1 MFQVGDFSKIAQ
13 VSRRLLR
20 YYDQIGLLKPV
31 KVDPQTGY
39 RYYSADQFPQL
50 NQILALRDLGL
61 TLEQIGAMLDKRV
74 TPEDIRGMFLLRKA
88 EIEQTLHAEQQR
100 LRAIES
106 RIQRLDGLPRTGES
120 DVIVKTAPSQ
130 RYLAIREVF
139 PSLAA
144 VRTTVREIHA
154 TVAQRSKEL
163 LPGPLVIV
171 IHTDAYEPDH
181 LDCEIGH
188 VVQKVG
194 SAPITL
200 SAERQL
206 TLGELPAA
214 PAMATSVHIGLL
226 ENKDLAYHTL
236 GRWLEGSPYQ
246 MSGPS
251 REVFLQLPD
260 FPPGADRAAEN
271 AVDAVVEVQIPI
283 EPRDDTEAP
292 A

>member
-31 KVDPQTGY
+31 RVDAQTGY
-39 RYYSADQFPQL
+39 RYYSADQLPQL
-50 NQILALRDLGL
+50 NQILSLRELGL
-61 TLEQIGAMLDKRV
+61 SLEQIGAMLDERV

-88 EIEQTLHAEQQR
+88 EIEQALHVEQQR

-106 RIQRLDGLPRTGES
+106 RMQRLDALPRTGES
-120 DVIVKTAPSQ
+120 DVIVKRAPSQ
-130 RYLAIREVF
+130 HYLASREVF
-139 PSLAA
+139 TSLAL
-144 VRTTVREIHA
+144 VRTTVREIHSA
-154 TVAQRSKEL
+154 VARQSKDL

-171 IHTDAYEPDH
+171 IHADAYEPDY

-188 VVQKVG
+188 VIQRAS

-206 TLGELPAA
+206 TLGELPAV

-236 GRWLEGSPYQ
+236 GRWLEGSPYHI
-246 MSGPS
+246 SGPA

-260 FPPGADRAAEN
+260 FPPGTDEAAEN

-283 EPRDDTEAP
+283 EPRDDTEPP